1 MFTMRTPIIALTTRP
16 PVTESS
22 SLSPARFS
30 NRDCAETGGLMSY
43 GANIPHGWRQAG
55 VYVGLIL
62 RGAKPAELP
71 VVQSTKLELVI
82 NAQTARTLS
91 LTVPPT
97 LLATADEV
105 IE

>member
-1 MFTMRTPIIALTTRP
+1 MFTMRTPIMALTTRP

-22 SLSPARFS
+22 SLSPATFS
-30 NRDCAETGGLMSY
+30 NRDCAEIGGLMSY

-71 VVQSTKLELVI
+71 EKAIQRVRREFWTTLERRCRGL
-82 NAQTARTLS
+82 N
-91 LTVPPT
+91 
-97 LLATADEV
+97 
-105 IE
+105 

>member
-1 MFTMRTPIIALTTRP
+1 MALTTRP

-22 SLSPARFS
+22 SLSPATFS
-30 NRDCAETGGLMSY
+30 NRDCAEIGGLMSY

-71 VVQSTKLELVI
+71 VMQPTRFELVI
-82 NAQTARTLS
+82 NLKTARALG
-91 LTVPPT
+91 LTVPDK
-97 LLATADEV
+97 LLALAAEV